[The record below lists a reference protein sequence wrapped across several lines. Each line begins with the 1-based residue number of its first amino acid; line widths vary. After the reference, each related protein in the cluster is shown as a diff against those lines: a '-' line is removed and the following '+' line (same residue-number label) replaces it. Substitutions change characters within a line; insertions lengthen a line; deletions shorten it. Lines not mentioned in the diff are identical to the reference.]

1 MTVAEAQRRKRA
13 RRAVRQHWALV
24 YGNREIIPGPPNGP
38 ATRMW
43 RKQQGR
49 KERLD
54 GGVF

>member
-1 MTVAEAQRRKRA
+1 VTVAEAQRRKRA